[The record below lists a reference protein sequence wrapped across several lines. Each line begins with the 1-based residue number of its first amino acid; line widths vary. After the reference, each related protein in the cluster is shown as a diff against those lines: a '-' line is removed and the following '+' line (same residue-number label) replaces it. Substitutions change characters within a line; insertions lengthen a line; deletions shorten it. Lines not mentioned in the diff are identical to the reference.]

1 MSKYFINLLCPHL
14 QVNSE
19 MVSFHAIPSCLVA
32 REASEARHR
41 RCQMAV
47 TTVESTIRDLCHQLQ
62 KTGGVVPPI
71 PTPISNVLNSQACRG
86 KGVRFQRKEGP

>member
-1 MSKYFINLLCPHL
+1 MFHLLSPL
-14 QVNSE
+14 FQVNSE
-19 MVSFHAIPSCLVA
+19 MVSLHAIPSCLVA
-32 REASEARHR
+32 REASETRYR

-86 KGVRFQRKEGP
+86 KGMRFQRKDHDLYTV